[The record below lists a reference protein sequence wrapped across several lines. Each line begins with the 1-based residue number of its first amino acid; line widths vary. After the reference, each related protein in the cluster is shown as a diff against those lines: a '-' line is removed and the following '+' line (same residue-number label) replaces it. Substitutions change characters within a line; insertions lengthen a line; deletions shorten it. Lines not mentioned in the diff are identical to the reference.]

1 MQWELEG
8 EGEEWRE
15 PTRTARSG
23 RDCLGGGGV
32 KRGSHEEQQ
41 AQGVVGDICRCF
53 EWQEEGVV
61 EVVVSGTKQCGFST
75 GEIKGKLK
83 DFASPLN
90 HKLYYYN
97 WRC

>member
-1 MQWELEG
+1 MQWELED

-23 RDCLGGGGV
+23 RDCLGGV

-61 EVVVSGTKQCGFST
+61 EVVVSRTMQWLQYRRDQRQVERLHFS
-75 GEIKGKLK
+75 I
-83 DFASPLN
+83 
-90 HKLYYYN
+90 
-97 WRC
+97 

>member
-1 MQWELEG
+1 MESTYKDCK
-8 EGEEWRE
+8 EW
-15 PTRTARSG
+15 
-23 RDCLGGGGV
+23 GGLFGGV

-53 EWQEEGVV
+53 EWQEEVWWRWWLV
-61 EVVVSGTKQCGFST
+61 ELCNGFST